1 MRQGA
6 ADRLAYAHAQG
17 TADATDLERMGE
29 PGVDMI
35 VAVDRMDLGLAPQ
48 TAKCTRKDDPVVV
61 FVKRAAPEFFRA
73 VVRFAEAF
81 AVKQGLPIQGAVLR

>member
-1 MRQGA
+1 MRQDA

-35 VAVDRMDLGLAPQ
+35 VAVDRMDLGLASQ
-48 TAKCTRKDDPVVV
+48 TAKCP
-61 FVKRAAPEFFRA
+61 
-73 VVRFAEAF
+73 
-81 AVKQGLPIQGAVLR
+81 